1 MIEVV
6 DDQIRVS
13 VKSVM
18 EELIAGVLSG
28 VVITPYICDAISS
41 LLLEYEEQV
50 GYAVQVSDD
59 ALDPEGNVIVQQIIS
74 ALWVTFNDLYQ
85 YDWDFGIECLFT
97 ATELA
102 NFCNVGISSVS
113 GYDGRRWGIEELY
126 VYFDNSKCNLSLPQ
140 PSRIMRAFSRIGMLR
155 GVLDA
160 LGDDAYFYLPMA

>member
-6 DDQIRVS
+6 DGQIRVS

-28 VVITPYICDAISS
+28 DVITSYICEAITSS
-41 LLLEYEEQV
+41 LGEYEEQV
-50 GYAVQVSDD
+50 SVY
-59 ALDPEGNVIVQQIIS
+59 ALDDECNVIVQQIIS
-74 ALWVTFNDLYQ
+74 ALGVVYTDSYQ
-85 YDWDFGIECLFT
+85 YDWTYGIECLFT

-113 GYDGRRWGIEELY
+113 GYDGRRWDIEELW
-126 VYFDNSKCNLSLPQ
+126 VYFDNSKHDMSLPQ

-155 GVLDA
+155 GVLDE
-160 LGDDAYFYLPMA
+160 LGEDAYFYLPMA